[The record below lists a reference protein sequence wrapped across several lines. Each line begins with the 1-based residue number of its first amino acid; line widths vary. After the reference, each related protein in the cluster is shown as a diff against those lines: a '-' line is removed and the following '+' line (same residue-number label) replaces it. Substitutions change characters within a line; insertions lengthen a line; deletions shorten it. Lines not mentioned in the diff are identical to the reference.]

1 MRAFSVFILIAAAI
15 AAGCRSEPG
24 AADAGGVPVQVVKV
38 EWRDVADAIIVSGP
52 LDPPPGRDVKLGAL
66 VIGRISQI
74 LVAEGDRVEAG
85 QLLAQIETTPLRDG
99 VMQAKAALDQAKAQD
114 VNAAGRWDRTLK
126 LFDAGIAAGQE
137 VDDARSQ
144 AVVARSA
151 VKTSEAALSTAENL
165 LRRSELR
172 APFAGLVAHI
182 FAAPGEPVDG
192 TGKPIV
198 EVADTTVLEL
208 RGGLAAGQVERIRPH
223 QPAEV
228 RVDGLGNR
236 AFPGEVFAVSP
247 VIDPATGVATVR
259 IRVNNPDGALKG
271 GTLGRAKIIA
281 ALHRHVLAIPREALI
296 PLDRSTVS
304 ASQSGSIARAFAVER
319 VVNGEASKQ
328 PVGLGAMDEQ
338 WVEATSGLQEGEL
351 VIVQGAYALPDGT
364 RVQIEHPQDGGM
376 TGSATTAGAP

>member
-1 MRAFSVFILIAAAI
+1 
-15 AAGCRSEPG
+15 
-24 AADAGGVPVQVVKV
+24 
-38 EWRDVADAIIVSGP
+38 
-52 LDPPPGRDVKLGAL
+52 VKLGAL

-74 LVAEGDRVEAG
+74 LVAEGDRVEVG

-99 VMQAKAALDQAKAQD
+99 VMQAKAALAQAKAQD

-151 VKTSEAALSTAENL
+151 VRTSVAALSTAENL

-192 TGKPIV
+192 SGKPIV
-198 EVADTTVLEL
+198 EVADTSMLEL

-259 IRVNNPDGALKG
+259 IRVNNPEGALKG

-304 ASQSGSIARAFAVER
+304 ASQGGSVSRSFAVER
-319 VVNGEASKQ
+319 VVNAEASRQ
-328 PVGLGAMDEQ
+328 PVGLGAMDEH

-364 RVQIEHPQDGGM
+364 RVQMEQPQDGGRA
-376 TGSATTAGAP
+376 GSAATAGAR

>member
-1 MRAFSVFILIAAAI
+1 MRAFSVLLPIAAAI
-15 AAGCRSEPG
+15 ASGCRSEPG
-24 AADAGGVPVQVVKV
+24 PADAGGVPVKV
-38 EWRDVADAIIVSGP
+38 AKVDWRDVADAIIVAGP

-99 VMQAKAALDQAKAQD
+99 VNQARAALAQAKAQNA
-114 VNAAGRWDRTLK
+114 NAAGRWDRTLK

-137 VDDARSQ
+137 VDDAMSQ
-144 AVVARSA
+144 SVAARSA
-151 VKTSEAALSTAENL
+151 VRTSEAALSTAENM

-198 EVADTTVLEL
+198 EVADTSALEL

-247 VIDPATGVATVR
+247 VIDPVTGVATVR
-259 IRVNNPDGALKG
+259 IRVNNPDGTLKG

-281 ALHRHVLAIPREALI
+281 ALHRHVLATPREALI
-296 PLDRSTVS
+296 PLDHSTVI
-304 ASQSGSIARAFAVER
+304 ASQAGSAARSFAVER
-319 VVNGEASKQ
+319 VVNGEAQRQ

-338 WVEATSGLQEGEL
+338 WVEVTSGLQEGDL

-364 RVQIEHPQDGGM
+364 RVQIEQPQDGGA
-376 TGSATTAGAP
+376 TGSAATAGTP